1 MHCADSVCLFGRV
14 GNVLRSR
21 CMCNHY
27 SPACCAPQKPS
38 PRHSRGFAQSIHPV
52 ASIKD
57 LIAFYRDR
65 VDIWCE
71 KD

>member
-1 MHCADSVCLFGRV
+1 VGDACAD
-14 GNVLRSR
+14 NVAWSYEQPLE
-21 CMCNHY
+21 
-27 SPACCAPQKPS
+27 
-38 PRHSRGFAQSIHPV
+38 PV